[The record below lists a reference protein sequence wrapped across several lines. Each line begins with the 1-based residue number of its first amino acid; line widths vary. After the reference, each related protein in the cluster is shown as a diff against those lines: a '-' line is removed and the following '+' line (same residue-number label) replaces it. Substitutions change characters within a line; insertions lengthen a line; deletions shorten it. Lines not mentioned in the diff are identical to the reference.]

1 MNQLQQLFESAVLTD
16 ETKQAMTEAFNTA
29 VSARA
34 VEIEAEYAQ
43 KLAEAKTEMSD
54 MLPSIIEEAVAE
66 ELAAVAE
73 EVAHARTIE
82 VEYATKLTEF
92 KESYDAAQSEKLAT
106 MVAEAVA
113 EEVEELKESIEF
125 ARKHQFAM
133 NIFESYREAFE
144 AQFGGVDAEALAELK
159 EAKVELDAYKRK
171 EKINELLEGVTGD
184 KRAIAET
191 ILEGVATEKLD
202 AKFESIRGV
211 LLAESDKGEN
221 DATIVESSN
230 TDAAEDG
237 KGTVVIDEGV
247 TLSQEDADAV
257 VTEST
262 DPMIIRLQKSVKAA
276 TRR

>member
-43 KLAEAKTEMSD
+43 KLTEAKTEMSD